1 MRVIV
6 SIYFEQIPLNAW
18 KCLDKNKFQEICSNW
33 WHEKSSNND
42 TMWNDSSL
50 CWCLINQSHPLI
62 WMKHFSSVLSVVV
75 VVVVGILDLSCGA
88 DRLID
93 KIYPLS
99 YLGSLE
105 PTAVLY
111 LLFCLL
117 NKPITKCTH
126 LQKSK
131 TFFPQFVTRKRSFE
145 QMSWINLF
153 FFSCACVHVC
163 VRVCANIL
171 TSVHQ
176 IRLSHQTIILFR
188 FSDYKANLFC
198 CCFTI
203 SILCTSHYYSE
214 LLSKSL

>member
-153 FFSCACVHVC
+153 FFSCACVCKHSYFRPSNQVITP
-163 VRVCANIL
+163 NNN
-171 TSVHQ
+171 SFSFQ
-176 IRLSHQTIILFR
+176 RLQSQ
-188 FSDYKANLFC
+188 
-198 CCFTI
+198 
-203 SILCTSHYYSE
+203 SIL
-214 LLSKSL
+214 LLLYDLDFVYITLLQRIIIKIIVIC